1 MVFKRKI
8 GAKLN
13 ITLDILGE
21 KHGFHL
27 LKSLVTELSLKD
39 VVRLKN
45 RKDDKITLKVKG
57 ASLPE
62 DENNN
67 AYRAAKLFKDTFNTS
82 GVDITIVKKIPL
94 GGGLG
99 GSSADVAGVL
109 MLMKKAFNV
118 NSDLFDLGKKL
129 GSDVNYMLFGKT
141 AVIEGKGE
149 IITHFKTDKKLYFLL
164 LPCKEGCLAKD
175 SYLEYD
181 RQGKRY
187 EECTD
192 KALEYYLNGDFSSLL
207 SVMKNDLT
215 SASTSLVPK
224 IKENLDKLSV
234 CGNSFMTGSGST
246 TFSVFQTKKER
257 NYWYRNLKKTLPVI
271 KAETII
277 K

>member
-21 KHGFHL
+21 KDGFHL
-27 LKSLVTELSLKD
+27 LKSLVTELSFKD
-39 VVRLKN
+39 LVRLKK
-45 RKDDKITLKVKG
+45 RKDDKITLNVKG

-99 GSSADVAGVL
+99 GSSADIAGVL
-109 MLMKKAFNV
+109 MLMNEAFGV
-118 NSDLFDLGKKL
+118 DRDITDIGKKL
-129 GSDVNYMLFGKT
+129 GSDVNFMLFGKT
-141 AVIEGKGE
+141 AIIEGKGE
-149 IITHFKTDKKLYFLL
+149 IITPIKTDKKLYFLL
-164 LPCKEGCLAKD
+164 LPCDKGCLAKD
-175 SYLEYD
+175 SYFEYD

-187 EECTD
+187 EECTN

-207 SVMKNDLT
+207 SVMKNDLLP
-215 SASTSLVPK
+215 ASTTLVPE
-224 IKENLDKLSV
+224 IKENLNKLSV

-246 TFSVFQTKKER
+246 TFSIFQTKKER
-257 NYWYRNLKKTLPVI
+257 NYWYKKLKKSLPVI
-271 KAETII
+271 KAETVI